1 MKPHGQAWYL
11 GYPCTREQWGQPGS
25 PHPWQT
31 HACPPVE
38 GRSVA
43 GNRKEMTHQD
53 YALLWQGDIVH
64 DCPLPEIHDPHPV
77 TRLKQ
82 EVGEEAFV
90 TQIT

>member
-1 MKPHGQAWYL
+1 M
-11 GYPCTREQWGQPGS
+11 
-25 PHPWQT
+25 
-31 HACPPVE
+31 
-38 GRSVA
+38 A